1 MTGRLATNGPKTK
14 SASAALASGVLWDTT
29 VKQEV
34 RHKNYG
40 LSTPRGKEFYI
51 TTLGP
56 PLSPAARER
65 NPRQA
70 SGGSGLLPGRGGAQQ
85 GGLPRVVLR
94 HGDSAKGEGR
104 ASAGGL
110 SDRQR
115 DPSYGTDRRTACR
128 WRPRGGFQ
136 QPHGAEDATF
146 RCWSPRGSR
155 ALWRPGSESCSRL
168 RCCCLPALPS

>member
-14 SASAALASGVLWDTT
+14 SASATLASGVLWDTT
-29 VKQEV
+29 VEQEL

-56 PLSPAARER
+56 HVNPAVMER
-65 NPRQA
+65 NPLQA
-70 SGGSGLLPGRGGAQQ
+70 TGGSGLLPGRGGAQQ
-85 GGLPRVVLR
+85 GGLPRVVLC

-115 DPSYGTDRRTACR
+115 DPS
-128 WRPRGGFQ
+128 
-136 QPHGAEDATF
+136 HGADLGNGAASWW
-146 RCWSPRGSR
+146 C
-155 ALWRPGSESCSRL
+155 RP
-168 RCCCLPALPS
+168 APSAGWLC